1 MGAAIDAHDEK
12 GLPTAR
18 RKSVGAPD
26 WRRGQVTVELRF
38 PGAEK
43 ALHIFPRCMAEKTLA
58 IIQEAYVQ
66 DISTRPAGDLVRVGT
81 WTASRRAKVSRFAGR
96 LTGK

>member
-1 MGAAIDAHDEK
+1 MTLMTRKACPLPDARVLGPRTGD
-12 GLPTAR
+12 A
-18 RKSVGAPD
+18 
-26 WRRGQVTVELRF
+26 GQVTVELRF

-43 ALHIFPRCMAEKTLA
+43 ALHIFLRCMAEKTLA
-58 IIQEAYVQ
+58 IIQEAHVQ
-66 DISTRPAGDLVRVGT
+66 DISTRAAGDLVRVGT

>member
-18 RKSVGAPD
+18 RNECWGPGL
-26 WRRGQVTVELRF
+26 GQVTVERRF

-43 ALHIFPRCMAEKTLA
+43 ALHIFPRCMAEKTLV
-58 IIQEAYVQ
+58 IIQEAHVQ